1 MGMSIQIGTAPVSW
15 GVMEI
20 DSWGARKPYSD
31 VLDEMAAAGYM
42 GTELGP
48 YGYFP
53 TDSKQLIR
61 ELSARGLT
69 LVSGFVPVPLAHR
82 QRHLPAIREVMKVA
96 QLLSETGS
104 RVIVLADELNEARMS
119 VAGRVSG
126 EDGLDGDSWSSV
138 VELLTELGQRC
149 RDFGLATVFHH
160 HAGTYIET
168 PAEIE
173 QLCAAVDPD
182 LIGLCLDTG
191 HYYYAGG
198 NPLDAVHRYKT
209 RIRHLH
215 LKDVRRPVLESVR
228 RDRIG
233 YLEAIRRGVF
243 CELGKGAVDFR
254 SVLEELRN
262 YSFHGWAIVEQD
274 IDPAMTGAAPASA
287 FRSREYLRREVGL

>member
-1 MGMSIQIGTAPVSW
+1 MSIRIGTAPVSW

-20 DSWGARKPYSD
+20 DSWGARKPYED
-31 VLDEMAAAGYM
+31 VLDEMAAAGYV

-53 TDSKQLIR
+53 TDSKQLID
-61 ELSARGLT
+61 ELSTRGLSM
-69 LVSGFVPVPLAHR
+69 VSGFVPLPLGHR
-82 QRHLPAIREVMKVA
+82 QRHSSAIREVMNVA
-96 QLLSETGS
+96 QLLSEAGS

-119 VAGRVSG
+119 VAGRVTD
-126 EDGLDGDSWSSV
+126 EDRLDADSWSSA
-138 VELLTELGQRC
+138 VELLIELGQRC
-149 RDFGLATVFHH
+149 RELGLATVFHH

-173 QLCAAVDPD
+173 RLCDAIDPD

-198 NPLDAVHRYKT
+198 NPLDAVHHYKS

-215 LKDVRRPVLESVR
+215 LKDVRTLVLDSVR

-233 YLEAIRRGVF
+233 YLDAIRRGVF
-243 CELGKGAVDFR
+243 CELGQGAVDFR
-254 SVLEELRN
+254 SLLEELRKCN
-262 YSFHGWAIVEQD
+262 FLGWAIVEQD
-274 IDPAMTGAAPASA
+274 MDPATAGAALASA
-287 FRSREYLRREVGL
+287 LRSREYLRREIGV

>member
-1 MGMSIQIGTAPVSW
+1 MSIHIGTAPVSW

-20 DSWGARKPYSD
+20 DSWGARKPYRD
-31 VLDEMAAAGYM
+31 VLDEMAAAGYT

-53 TDSKQLIR
+53 TDSKQLIG

-69 LVSGFVPVPLAHR
+69 MVAGFVPVPLAHR
-82 QRHLPAIREVMKVA
+82 QRHSPAIREVMKVA

-119 VAGRVSG
+119 VAGRVTG
-126 EDGLDGDSWSSV
+126 EDGLDPDSWSSA

-149 RDFGLATVFHH
+149 REFGLATVFHH

-173 QLCAAVDPD
+173 QLCAAIDPD

-191 HYYYAGG
+191 HYYYGGG
-198 NPLDAVHRYKT
+198 NPLDAVHLYKS

-215 LKDVRRPVLESVR
+215 LKDVRPSVLESVR

-233 YLEAIRRGVF
+233 YLDAVRRGVF
-243 CELGKGAVDFR
+243 CELGEGAVDFR
-254 SVLEELRN
+254 SLLEELRK
-262 YSFHGWAIVEQD
+262 YSFHGWAIFEQD
-274 IDPAMTGAAPASA
+274 VDPATAGAASASA
-287 FRSREYLRREVGL
+287 LRSREYLRREVGL

>member
-1 MGMSIQIGTAPVSW
+1 MSIQIGTAPVSW

-119 VAGRVSG
+119 VAGRVTD
-126 EDGLDGDSWSSV
+126 EDGLDRDSWSSV

>member
-1 MGMSIQIGTAPVSW
+1 MSIRIGTAPVSW

-20 DSWGARKPYSD
+20 DSWGARKPYPD
-31 VLDEMAAAGYM
+31 VLDEMAAAGYL

-53 TDSKQLIR
+53 TDPKRLIG

-69 LVSGFVPVPLAHR
+69 MVTGFVPVPLAHR
-82 QRHLPAIREVMKVA
+82 ERHSPAIREVEKVA

-119 VAGRVSG
+119 VAGRVT
-126 EDGLDGDSWSSV
+126 DKDRLDEDSWSSAV
-138 VELLTELGQRC
+138 DLLIELGQRC
-149 RDFGLATVFHH
+149 RELGLATVFHH

-173 QLCAAVDPD
+173 QLCDALDPE

-191 HYYYAGG
+191 HYYYGGG
-198 NPLDAVHRYKT
+198 NPLDAVHRYKS

-215 LKDVRRPVLESVR
+215 LKDVRPSVLESVR

-233 YLEAIRRGVF
+233 YLDAVRRGVF
-243 CELGKGAVDFR
+243 CELGQGALDFR
-254 SVLEELRN
+254 SLLEELRKLN
-262 YSFHGWAIVEQD
+262 FHGWAIVEQD
-274 IDPAMTGAAPASA
+274 VDPAMTGAALASA
-287 FRSREYLRREVGL
+287 SRSREYLRREIGV